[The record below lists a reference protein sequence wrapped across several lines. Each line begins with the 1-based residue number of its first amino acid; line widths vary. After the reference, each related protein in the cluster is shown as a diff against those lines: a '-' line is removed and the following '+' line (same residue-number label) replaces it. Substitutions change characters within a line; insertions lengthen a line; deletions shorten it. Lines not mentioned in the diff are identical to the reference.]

1 MPIPGP
7 VVVQHD
13 MSLLFLAEQW
23 VSAEN
28 GSGTLVV
35 TLYRTQG
42 TLAEAEVTDADGKLL
57 LKERI
62 DMRAMITTWL
72 TDLLNRAEKGER
84 SS

>member
-1 MPIPGP
+1 MPIPAP
-7 VVVQHD
+7 VVVPHD
-13 MSLLFLAEQW
+13 MSLLFLAEEW

-28 GSGTLVV
+28 GSKTMTV
-35 TLYRTQG
+35 TLYRTNG
-42 TLAEAEVTDADGKLL
+42 TLAEAEVTDRDGKLL

-62 DMRAMITTWL
+62 DMRAMITTWF